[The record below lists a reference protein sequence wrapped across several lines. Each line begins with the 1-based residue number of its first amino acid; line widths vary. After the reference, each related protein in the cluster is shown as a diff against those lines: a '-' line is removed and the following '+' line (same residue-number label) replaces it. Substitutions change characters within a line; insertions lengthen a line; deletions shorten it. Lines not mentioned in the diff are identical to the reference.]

1 MTTNAEATAGDFAT
15 DLASLRQ
22 DIARLADTMSTLVQH
37 QKQAAGTRVF
47 EAVEDARDKLAST
60 AAGAQNRICAATGAI
75 EAGIERHPLT
85 AVLVALGVGASL
97 GLLKP
102 SRGYRTCPPERQQR
116 KEQ

>member
-60 AAGAQNRICAATGAI
+60 AAGAQNGICAATGAI
-75 EAGIERHPLT
+75 EDSIERHPLT
-85 AVLVALGVGASL
+85 AVLVAFGVGASL
-97 GLLKP
+97 GLLKL
-102 SRGYRTCPPERQQR
+102 SRGYRTCTPEHQQR
-116 KEQ
+116 EEQ